1 MGKNKRPYLTGIAEL
16 DKIINDLS
24 QRWCEPENRDL
35 LNQILITSMKLALEN
50 HNRADLKL
58 VNISFKQLR
67 YALKIFSRYRDVRKV
82 AMFGSARVT
91 ADKLEYHYAE
101 EFARKIVKHGFHV
114 ITGAGGGI
122 MEAGNKGAGP
132 DYSFGVNIKLPFEQV
147 PNQYITD
154 KNKLINFK
162 HFFVRKLFF
171 IKESDATIL
180 FPGGFGTLDEGLE
193 NFTLFQTGKSAPRPI
208 VLMQTKDNRYWDEW
222 FSFVNKAL
230 VKNAYISSDDLSL
243 FFKTDDPDKAVEY
256 IVKYYK
262 NYHSIRYVKKMTI
275 FRLNRELPVTF
286 LNEVGKEFNDI
297 IKDGSI
303 EPCGVIPE
311 EQQKGEYL
319 NLPRIIMRFNK
330 RDYGRLNQLIQRL
343 NEYD

>member
-35 LNQILITSMKLALEN
+35 LNQILTTSMKLALEN